1 MNKYKREILSIPL
14 LIITQVIFLI
24 TPLRTSAQ
32 KFIHPGIN
40 QTSQDLAYM
49 KELVDKGVQPWK
61 KAFKRLKEETDTNF
75 VAKPF
80 AHVLRGPYG
89 KPNIGGNELMDSA
102 NMAYN
107 CAILWYLTK
116 DQSYADKAISIINAW
131 SPILWDFDYN
141 DAKLLGALTGY
152 KFCNAAE
159 ILRYTDS
166 GWKKEDIDQFSN
178 MLLTV
183 YYPLLRYYFPTANG
197 NWDGAITHTILSIA
211 IFTDNRPM
219 FNNAVNHFLHGHVN
233 GSIFKYIYPNGQC
246 QESGRDQGHVQ
257 LGLGQFAGAAQVA
270 YSQGVDL
277 YSVGNNRLASG
288 FEYTAK
294 FLLGHTPYS
303 YGKISERRKVL
314 RDDYESV
321 YRHYKAEGLEIPYI
335 KKAADS
341 IRPTASRT
349 VLTAIRTSQK
359 DIPSNSFKLNQNT
372 TGYIAGADAEF
383 YAKIPSNAIIVKPN
397 QSIQKAL
404 DSVAGTGRWV
414 LLKAGLYKLP
424 TSLKIPSGVTLSG
437 EGSNTIL
444 FLDPDSGKRDAIV
457 NAADDLHNITI
468 RNLIVEGATQPFPG
482 SDPNST
488 RSFHGSGNRGG
499 IIFRALDV
507 NEMYDLN
514 FINLTVQNCTYNGVF
529 ISGARKLD
537 FVRCNFS
544 ENGSKMIPGPKLQHN
559 LLLTHCNDVNITDSR
574 LVTSPY
580 GSGVSLSSCSK
591 VIVSNNQIARN
602 AYNGLLISESKD
614 ILVAGNLI
622 EGNDRSGIMAEYLHK
637 GSSNID
643 INKNILRFN
652 ENYGIEAYG
661 VKNITTENNS
671 LKGNGIFTGKIV
683 DNKNEQQKIRDD
695 KKIIMK

>member
-1 MNKYKREILSIPL
+1 MRNYKNVLSIHLVIISL
-14 LIITQVIFLI
+14 LIFLI
-24 TPLRTSAQ
+24 IPLKISAQ
-32 KFIHPGIN
+32 EFVHPGIN

-49 KELVDKGVQPWK
+49 KELILKGKQPWK
-61 KAFKRLKEETDTNF
+61 RAFERLKKETDTNF
-75 VAKPF
+75 VAQPF

-89 KPNIGGNELMDSA
+89 NPNIGGNELMNSA

-107 CAILWYLTK
+107 CAILWYITEDK
-116 DQSYADKAISIINAW
+116 AYADKAINIINAW
-131 SPILWDFDYN
+131 SPVLWDFDYN

-159 ILRYTDS
+159 ILRYTNS

-211 IFTDNRPM
+211 IFTDNRQM

-270 YSQGVDL
+270 YTQGVNL
-277 YSVGNNRLASG
+277 YSIGDNRLALG

-294 FLLGHTPYS
+294 FILGHTPYS

-314 RDDYESV
+314 RDDYESI
-321 YRHYKAEGLEIPYI
+321 YQHYSSEGLEIPYI
-335 KKAADS
+335 KKAALDVRS
-341 IRPTASRT
+341 RASRST
-349 VLTAIRTSQK
+349 LTAVRASQQK
-359 DIPSNSFKLNQNT
+359 IPPNSVKLKQNT
-372 TGYIAGADAEF
+372 IGYIAGADAE
-383 YAKIPSNAIIVKPN
+383 KESRIPSNVIVVKPG
-397 QSIQKAL
+397 QSVQKAI
-404 DSVAGTGRWV
+404 DSAAGTGKWV
-414 LLKAGLYKLP
+414 LLKSGLHKLP
-424 TSLKIPSGVTLSG
+424 TTLKIPSGTIISG
-437 EGSNTIL
+437 EGSGTIL

-457 NAADDLHNITI
+457 NAVDDLHNITI
-468 RNLIVEGATQPFPG
+468 RDLIVEGATQPFPG
-482 SDPNST
+482 SDPNSS

-507 NEMYDLN
+507 NKMHDLN
-514 FINLTVQNCTYNGVF
+514 FVNLTVQNCTYNGVF
-529 ISGARKLD
+529 ISGAKNLN

-559 LLLTHCNDVNITDSR
+559 LLLTHCADITISDSR
-574 LVTSPY
+574 LVTSPF
-580 GSGVSLSSCSK
+580 GSGVALSNCSN
-591 VIVSNNQIARN
+591 VAIHNNQISRN
-602 AYNGLLISESKD
+602 AYNGLLISESND
-614 ILVAGNLI
+614 ITVMDNLI
-622 EGNDRSGIMAEYLHK
+622 EGNDRNGIMAEYLHN
-637 GSSNID
+637 GSSNIHI
-643 INKNILRFN
+643 INNIIRFN
-652 ENYGIEAYG
+652 ENFGIEAYA

-671 LKGNGIFTGKIV
+671 FKGNGTFTGKIEEEK
-683 DNKNEQQKIRDD
+683 NKQLHIND
-695 KKIIMK
+695 KKKVIIN